1 MTLST
6 KFIFSV
12 SLAALISGCGFH
24 KSLNM
29 YAHSTVG
36 LNVDRSPPSV
46 QVGITRD
53 EKEITPMFA
62 GGQKPNVAAGFNASY
77 NPAKRLLFGV
87 STFFTGGQAA
97 TELTDCSFRSSGTGK
112 PAQCP
117 PRPATTTD
125 QQYADQQ
132 HKDGTIICL
141 NDRPKAPNYEKWPLF
156 RWLSFDDAEY
166 PVEHLTSIN
175 KEPSQSKHFIF
186 TSDTTFGFKAT
197 WTGSDMFPNKL
208 DAGFNRKEFAHVP
221 FILKERVDGSTG
233 DGCPSEAKYLL
244 KIPSFFAYVNEA
256 DVKDFAPAKER
267 NTLEKSLDL
276 VRFGYNQVFATGR
289 AAENLA
295 RDPDMQENFRR
306 IFMEGAQNESLK
318 KSEASQATQ

>member
-1 MTLST
+1 MNHSAQ
-6 KFIFSV
+6 FIFSV
-12 SLAALISGCGFH
+12 SLAAIISGCGFH

-46 QVGITRD
+46 RVGITRD
-53 EKEITPMFA
+53 EKVMTPMFA

-77 NPAKRLLFGV
+77 DPAKRLLFGV

-97 TELTDCSFRSSGTGK
+97 TDLTDCSFRSSGAGK
-112 PAQCP
+112 PTQCP
-117 PRPATTTD
+117 PPLPQTPE
-125 QQYADQQ
+125 QQY
-132 HKDGTIICL
+132 KDGTIICL

-156 RWLSFDDAEY
+156 KLLSFDDAEY
-166 PVEHLTSIN
+166 PIEHAAIN
-175 KEPSQSKHFIF
+175 TDKEPSQSKHFIF

-221 FILKERVDGSTG
+221 FILKERATNSTS

-256 DVKDFAPAKER
+256 DVKDFAPTKER
-267 NTLEKSLDL
+267 SVLEQSFDL
-276 VRFGYNQVFATGR
+276 VRFGYNQVFATGK

-306 IFMEGAQNESLK
+306 IFMEGAQNAALE